1 MRPRRRSHSASDSG
15 YVPARVVD
23 VRGSNPSDLTTS
35 LDLGGLGGAAR
46 SALVAA
52 DSLGVDV
59 GDGAVGLEVS
69 RLPDRRPLRRARK
82 VRESV

>member
-1 MRPRRRSHSASDSG
+1 MGYRRRSDSASA

-23 VRGSNPSDLTTS
+23 IGSSNPSDLTTS

-46 SALVAA
+46 GALVAA

-59 GDGAVGLEVS
+59 GDGAVGLEVGG
-69 RLPDRRPLRRARK
+69 LTDRGPVRGARELGEG
-82 VRESV
+82 V